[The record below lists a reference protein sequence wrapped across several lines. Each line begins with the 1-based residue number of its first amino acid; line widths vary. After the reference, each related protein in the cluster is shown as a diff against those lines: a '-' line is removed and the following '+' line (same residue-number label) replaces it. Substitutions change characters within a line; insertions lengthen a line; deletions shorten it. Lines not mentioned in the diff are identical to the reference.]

1 MKKLVIGM
9 LAHVDAGK
17 TTLSESILYT
27 SGAIRKLGRVD
38 NKDAF
43 LDNNDYERQ
52 RGITIFSKQAVFTY
66 KDLDVTLLDTPG
78 HVDFSAEMERTLWVL
93 DYAVLVINGMDGVQG
108 HTETL
113 WGLLKRLK
121 VPVFIFVNKMDQQG
135 TDRHRILEQL
145 KNKLSSGCVD
155 FDRLDYEELAVCN
168 EEALEQVLEEGIVD
182 DKLIGMVFGSLNVL
196 SGRNGSGKST
206 LLEALAV
213 SYGFNSEGGTKNYS
227 FSTFDSHSEL
237 YNAIRISKG
246 FRKAKWGYF
255 LRAESFYNVATK
267 ELEYSDWAHPSEKY
281 HEKSHGESFLALTQ
295 NHLRP
300 NGLYLF
306 DEPEAALSP
315 QRQLTLLMEIYSC
328 AKEGSQFIIVTHSP
342 ILLGIPD
349 AQILS
354 FDDGIVHKC
363 EYEDTQSYKVTEMF
377 INNRKI
383 LLERLLSE

>member
-1 MKKLVIGM
+1 MNQQFIQS
-9 LAHVDAGK
+9 
-17 TTLSESILYT
+17 LSIDWNKIEDDSYLREIE
-27 SGAIRKLGRVD
+27 AI
-38 NKDAF
+38 
-43 LDNNDYERQ
+43 
-52 RGITIFSKQAVFTY
+52 
-66 KDLDVTLLDTPG
+66 
-78 HVDFSAEMERTLWVL
+78 
-93 DYAVLVINGMDGVQG
+93 
-108 HTETL
+108 
-113 WGLLKRLK
+113 
-121 VPVFIFVNKMDQQG
+121 
-135 TDRHRILEQL
+135 
-145 KNKLSSGCVD
+145 NKLKEV
-155 FDRLDYEELAVCN
+155 
-168 EEALEQVLEEGIVD
+168 
-182 DKLIGMVFGSLNVL
+182 VFEKPITFFVGE
-196 SGRNGSGKST
+196 NGSGKST

-213 SYGFNSEGGTKNYS
+213 SYGFNPEGGTKNYS

-246 FRKAKWGYF
+246 FRT
-255 LRAESFYNVATK
+255 TK